1 MDFTKVMG
9 EKLEGIEI
17 IKRCSTK
24 LDESMT
30 KEEAVKTE
38 VVIDL
43 RDLTLEQL
51 IHKYATS
58 KMVIECQKIWRTKG
72 EIPEEYRY
80 KPQPTTVRAPKKV
93 NVDKMS
99 DDQALELLKKLQ
111 ARFKIGG

>member
-24 LDESMT
+24 LDDSMT

-43 RDLTLEQL
+43 EDLTLEQL
-51 IHKYATS
+51 IHKYAAS
-58 KMVIECQKIWRTKG
+58 KMVIECQKIWRTEG

-80 KPQPTTVRAPKKV
+80 KPQPTAVRAPRTVDV
-93 NVDKMS
+93 NKLS
-99 DDQALELLKKLQ
+99 DEQALDLLKKLQ
-111 ARFKIGG
+111 AKLNK